1 MSMPTKLRATYQ
13 NGVFVPLLNGE
24 NLDLPEDVTVEITLE
39 TIETNDAETLLEKSA
54 DEEKAMRRSQIEWL
68 KAHRDE
74 YAGQYVALD
83 GDVLVG
89 HGATIREAREQAKQ
103 NGMNN
108 PFLTRVFAE
117 ETILSAGL

>member
-1 MSMPTKLRATYQ
+1 MQTKLRATYQ

-24 NLDLPEDVTVEITLE
+24 SLNLPEDTTVEITLE
-39 TIETNDAETLLEKSA
+39 TIEANDAEMFLEKSA
-54 DEEKAMRRSQIEWL
+54 DEEKAMRQSQIEWL

-89 HGATIREAREQAKQ
+89 HGATIREAHEQAKQ
-103 NGMNN
+103 NGAEN